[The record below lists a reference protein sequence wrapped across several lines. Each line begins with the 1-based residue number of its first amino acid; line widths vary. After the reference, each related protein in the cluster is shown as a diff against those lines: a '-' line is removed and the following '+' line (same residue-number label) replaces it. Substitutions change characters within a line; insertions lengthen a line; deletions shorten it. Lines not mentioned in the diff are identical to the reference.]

1 VPTWPIS
8 IRARSGLLDILQM
21 GRIYMHCVYMDMS
34 LSVLCFFLN
43 LQVKEIRIL
52 SDTRSQVIDG
62 SNQNLCITGC
72 KLSQVTY
79 TIHHGRDSD
88 AHRSVVMVDSY
99 YNISQLTSTCRTT
112 HLTNLDE
119 DDRSSV
125 EQADKGQDGANN
137 IRT

>member
-1 VPTWPIS
+1 
-8 IRARSGLLDILQM
+8 
-21 GRIYMHCVYMDMS
+21 
-34 LSVLCFFLN
+34 
-43 LQVKEIRIL
+43 
-52 SDTRSQVIDG
+52 
-62 SNQNLCITGC
+62 
-72 KLSQVTY
+72 
-79 TIHHGRDSD
+79 
-88 AHRSVVMVDSY
+88 MVDSY